1 MESYEIRLINL
12 QSGINKEF
20 DLDKRISMLK
30 RGITVADAN
39 SDLKWGT
46 NLRLQLIGNERCKT
60 KLTDSFPAFTWLL
73 NVYETNSELIN
84 TEDILIIYKDL
95 AMMSFRYADISLE
108 QIWEIFD
115 GFKVKLSN
123 AGLGLRDYYEILACW
138 YIFIGERQQARQCL
152 INMQI
157 EPLDQ
162 ISSDLSKSIEVHICL
177 LENKTDQAVSLTE
190 NHLRDN
196 TLIEGEATSMFFAL
210 SYYLSKYKD
219 ERAKLYFDKMINAF
233 NEIKNIPFS
242 LYFLPSIFLYLALNN
257 KELGWYYFE
266 QYGGLETEGDDTHI
280 FDVTVSLLPLFKGS
294 ETRQLNLS
302 AKAPFYRADNTYN
315 TEDIFRYYY
324 NTGMQMAERFDQRYG
339 GSHYKEQIEEF
350 SNL

>member
-1 MESYEIRLINL
+1 
-12 QSGINKEF
+12 
-20 DLDKRISMLK
+20 MLK
-30 RGITVADAN
+30 RGINIADAN
-39 SDLKWGT
+39 NDLKWGT

-73 NVYETNSELIN
+73 NVHETNFELID
-84 TEDILIIYKDL
+84 TEYILIIYKDL

-108 QIWEIFD
+108 QIWKIFN
-115 GFKVKLSN
+115 GFKEKLNN
-123 AGLGLRDYYEILACW
+123 AGLGLRDYYEVLACW
-138 YIFIGERQQARQCL
+138 YIFIGEQRQARQCL
-152 INMQI
+152 INMQA

-162 ISSDLSKSIEVHICL
+162 ISSDLSTSIEVHICL
-177 LENKTDQAVSLTE
+177 LENKTDMAVSLAE
-190 NHLRDN
+190 NHLRN
-196 TLIEGEATSMFFAL
+196 NAIIAGEAISIFFGL

-219 ERAKLYFDKMINAF
+219 KRAELYFDKMIDAF

-242 LYFLPSIFLYLALNN
+242 LYFLPAIFLYLALNN

-280 FDVTVSLLPLFKGS
+280 FDITVSLLPLLNKGN

-324 NTGMQMAERFDQRYG
+324 NTGIQMAERFDQRYG

-350 SNL
+350 MKL